1 MWDIVKKKF
10 DKYPAQEKI
19 AEKMMEVGIGVR
31 NGTLYLGDVRI
42 SASSLSLAIGVDRR
56 IILSTIKT
64 IRDDDQL
71 VAIFSNIYPICCFK
85 DVAPVMD
92 WGVLEI
98 LPDDVGRHGIIAG
111 VTQILA
117 SENISLRQIIAD
129 DPGIHKEPK
138 AFFIS
143 EKAIPPRI
151 LPKIKGLDGIKGVAI
166 Y

>member
-1 MWDIVKKKF
+1 MWDIVKIKF

-42 SASSLSLAIGVDRR
+42 SASSLALAIGVDRR
-56 IILSTIKT
+56 VIISTIKT
-64 IRDDDQL
+64 IRDDDGL
-71 VAIFSNIYPICCFK
+71 VAIFSNIYPICSFK
-85 DVAPVMD
+85 DVAPFME

-98 LPDDVGRHGIIAG
+98 LPDDVGQPGIIAD
-111 VTQILA
+111 VTHIMA
-117 SENISLRQIIAD
+117 KEGIGLRQIIAD
-129 DPGIHKEPK
+129 DPGIHREPK

-143 EKAIPPRI
+143 EKPIPPEL
-151 LPKIKGLDGIKGVAI
+151 LPKIKELAGVKGVAI